1 MRLGILLCGALLAWL
16 PPANPLTAQ
25 ETASEAA
32 KSTAGGTDRL
42 PLAEIGPKPKSVEP
56 VKPEEIDQAIARGIQ
71 FLLADQR
78 PDGSWGSAERTKEL
92 NVYAPIPGAH
102 HGFKSA
108 TTSLCISAL
117 IETGSDKPEVA
128 AAIDRAETWLLEN
141 LPGVR
146 RANNDAIYNVWA
158 HSYGIQ
164 ALVKLFHRHDGDKT
178 KQNEIREQIRRQ
190 IELLDRY
197 ETVSGGWGYYD
208 FEAHTQKPSGSP
220 TSFTTA
226 TALIAFHDAKSIG
239 IEVPQKLIDRA
250 VASIQRQKKPD
261 LSYVYG
267 EYLKYV
273 PQHPVNLPG
282 GSVGRSQACNLALR
296 LYGDKQI
303 TDAAMKAWLQRLFAR
318 NLWLSI
324 GRKRPIPHE
333 SWFAVAGYFFY
344 YGHYYAA
351 ECIGQLPAEDQEE
364 LKHQLAR
371 VLLPLQEKDG
381 SWWDYPLYNYHQ
393 QYGTAF
399 ALMSLKRCKTN

>member
-1 MRLGILLCGALLAWL
+1 MDLRCWLLIALLFA
-16 PPANPLTAQ
+16 PADPLSAQ
-25 ETASEAA
+25 APV
-32 KSTAGGTDRL
+32 
-42 PLAEIGPKPKSVEP
+42 PLAEAGPKPKPVEP
-56 VKPEEIDQAIARGIQ
+56 VKAEEIDAAIARGIE
-71 FLLADQR
+71 FLLKDQR
-78 PDGSWGSAERTKEL
+78 PEGAWGSAERTKEL
-92 NVYAPIPGAH
+92 NVYAPVPGAH

-108 TTSLCISAL
+108 TTALCISAL
-117 IETGSDKPEVA
+117 IETGGDKPEVN
-128 AAIDRAETWLLEN
+128 AAIDRGEKWLLEN

-146 RANNDAIYNVWA
+146 RASNDAIYNVWA
-158 HSYGIQ
+158 HAYGIQ
-164 ALVKLFHRHDGDKT
+164 TLVKLYRRHDGDLT
-178 KQNEIREQIRRQ
+178 KQNEIREQIKKQ
-190 IELLDRY
+190 IDLLGRY

-250 VASIQRQKKPD
+250 VASLTRSKKPD
-261 LSYVYG
+261 LSYIYG

-303 TDAAMKAWLQRLFAR
+303 SDAAMKAWLERLFAR
-318 NLWLSI
+318 NLWLDM
-324 GRKRPIPHE
+324 GRKRPVPHE
-333 SWFAVAGYFFY
+333 SWFAVAGYFFF
-344 YGHYYAA
+344 YGHYYAG
-351 ECIGQLPAEDQEE
+351 ECIAQLPADQQPE

-399 ALMSLKRCKTN
+399 ALMSLKRCRID